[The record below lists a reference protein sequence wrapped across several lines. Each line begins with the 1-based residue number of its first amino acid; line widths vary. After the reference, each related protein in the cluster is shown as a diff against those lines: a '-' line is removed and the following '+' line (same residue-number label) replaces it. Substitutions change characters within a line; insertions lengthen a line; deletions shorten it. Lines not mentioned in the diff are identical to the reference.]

1 VDAVRSVAL
10 IAIAYLVGSLS
21 PAYILGRALRGV
33 DLRDVGSRN
42 LGARNAGRVLGRWWG
57 VTVWALD
64 MLKGAIPVLLATAS
78 GATIPVAIA
87 CGAAS
92 VCGHNWPLYHRFR
105 GGRGASTVMG
115 ATFALLPLE
124 MAIGLSVWVI
134 VSLVSDSLYLGG
146 LIAYP
151 VTTALA
157 FAFGNVG
164 LKPWSPLLMG
174 LPLMARHVPAV
185 VEQIRK
191 RKLYLP

>member
-1 VDAVRSVAL
+1 MSIAFV
-10 IAIAYLVGSLS
+10 AIAYLVGSLS
-21 PAYILGRALRGV
+21 PAYLLGRAIGKV

-42 LGARNAGRVLGRWWG
+42 LGARNAARILGRRWG
-57 VTVWALD
+57 VAVWALD
-64 MLKGAIPVLLATAS
+64 MLKGALPVMLAAGS
-78 GATIPVAIA
+78 GAGTPLAIT

-92 VCGHNWPLYHRFR
+92 VCGHNWPLYHGFR

-124 MAIGLSVWVI
+124 MTIGLGIWVI
-134 VSLVSDSLYLGG
+134 VTLASDSLYLGG

-164 LKPWSPLLMG
+164 LKPWSPLLIG

-185 VEQIRK
+185 VNQLRK
-191 RKLYLP
+191 RKLHLP